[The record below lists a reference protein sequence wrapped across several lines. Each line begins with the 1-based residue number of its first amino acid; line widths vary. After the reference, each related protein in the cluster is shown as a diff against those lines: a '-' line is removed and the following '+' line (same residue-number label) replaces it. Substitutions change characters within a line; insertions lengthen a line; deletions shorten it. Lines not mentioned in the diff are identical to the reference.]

1 MSIKRIIIGL
11 TLSLLLSSGAANA
24 DGNKLL
30 ADCQILI
37 NALDSGTV
45 STAQGASLAAG
56 NCMGISNGVRTTMVF
71 LKRDL
76 PQDSGMRVCLPEN
89 GINNGQAVRIIAS
102 YLKKNPAELHLH
114 ESILAIF
121 AFLEAYPCK

>member
-1 MSIKRIIIGL
+1 MSVKKIISGL

-30 ADCQILI
+30 AECQILI
-37 NALDSGTV
+37 NALDSGTL
-45 STAQGASLAAG
+45 STAQGANFAAG
-56 NCMGISNGVRTTMVF
+56 NCIGISNGVRTTLMF
-71 LKRDL
+71 LQPDI
-76 PQDSGMRVCLPEN
+76 PQDSAFRACLPEG

-102 YLKKNPAELHLH
+102 YLKKNPSELHLH

-121 AFLEAYPCK
+121 AFLDAYPCK